1 MRIDRIERE
10 TEKAVNE
17 FDSLCQSIAELTTEL
32 RRADL
37 ENPHDGEETFDTI
50 REVASSVTELFVV
63 AGRAREL
70 AAMAELGE

>member
-1 MRIDRIERE
+1 MERE
-10 TEKAVNE
+10 LEKAVNE
-17 FDSLCQSIAELTTEL
+17 FDSLCKSIADLTSEL